1 MCFGVAQEA
10 LWHEVVV
17 AWVEE
22 AEAVARFAPLV
33 MAVVRFAPFVIAAP
47 LEIVV

>member
-1 MCFGVAQEA
+1 MCLGMAQEA
-10 LWHEVVV
+10 LWHEAAV
-17 AWVEE
+17 AWVKE
-22 AEAVARFAPLV
+22 AEAVATFAPLV